1 MAEIQTE
8 APPVG
13 EEVHMPEPSIL
24 PIVNAVGV
32 ALSIV
37 GLTLEL
43 AVTIVGITLSLA
55 LTIIGATIFLL
66 SLIAWIRAVSHEMSE
81 LPLDHSH

>member
-1 MAEIQTE
+1 MAGIETD

-32 ALSIV
+32 TLS
-37 GLTLEL
+37 L
-43 AVTIVGITLSLA
+43 VGITLSIAITILGLLIFMVTLA
-55 LTIIGATIFLL
+55 
-66 SLIAWIRAVSHEMSE
+66 AWIRSAAREMSE
-81 LPLDHSH
+81 LPLDHSSH

>member
-1 MAEIQTE
+1 MSPLETD

-32 ALSIV
+32 TLSLV
-37 GLTLEL
+37 GLTLSI
-43 AVTIVGITLSLA
+43 AI
-55 LTIIGATIFLL
+55 TIIGLVIFLVTL
-66 SLIAWIRAVSHEMSE
+66 VAWVRAASHEISE
-81 LPLDHSH
+81 LPLDHSSH

>member
-1 MAEIQTE
+1 MAGLETE

-32 ALSIV
+32 ALAIIGITISVAVSIV
-37 GLTLEL
+37 G
-43 AVTIVGITLSLA
+43 
-55 LTIIGATIFLL
+55 IIIFLL
-66 SLIAWIRAVSHEMSE
+66 SLIAWIRAATHEISE
-81 LPLDHSH
+81 LPLDHSSH

>member
-1 MAEIQTE
+1 MSPLETE

-32 ALSIV
+32 TLALV
-37 GLTLEL
+37 GLTLSI
-43 AVTIVGITLSLA
+43 AI
-55 LTIIGATIFLL
+55 TIIGLVIFLVTL
-66 SLIAWIRAVSHEMSE
+66 VAWVRSAAHEISE
-81 LPLDHSH
+81 LPLDHSSH

>member
-1 MAEIQTE
+1 MPPLETE

-32 ALSIV
+32 TLSLV
-37 GLTLEL
+37 GLTLSI
-43 AVTIVGITLSLA
+43 AVTIMGLV
-55 LTIIGATIFLL
+55 IFLVTL
-66 SLIAWIRAVSHEMSE
+66 VAWIRAASHEISE
-81 LPLDHSH
+81 LPLDHSSH